1 MQTPPKNTLLMYQV
15 DNTGSPNDNMAAR
28 RNKASNAA
36 KPLRRLEKDA
46 PLLRP
51 PLKRVIL
58 MNIDILNCS
67 LHKRYISLETILL
80 LI

>member
-51 PLKRVIL
+51 PLKRVFLI
-58 MNIDILNCS
+58 NIDILNCS
-67 LHKRYISLETILL
+67 LHKRRLFF
-80 LI
+80 